1 MTIKPEYLNQ
11 FVNATEKAA
20 YGAFKFI
27 GKNDKI
33 SADQAAVDSMR
44 SEFNKIDMDG
54 KIVIGEGEM
63 DEAPMLFIGE
73 NVGTKKGQKIDLAV
87 DPLEGTNFVAKN
99 LPNSFS
105 VLAAAEE
112 DKLFF
117 APDTY
122 MEKIA
127 IGSNLPK
134 NLVDL
139 DNSVEKNISLLAE
152 AKNTTPDKITVCIL
166 ERPRHDEIIS
176 SLKKMNVNLKLIS
189 DGDVSGIIYIV
200 DKSSPVDIYM
210 GIGGG
215 PEGVLAAAALS
226 CHGGQ
231 IQTRL
236 VLDAEES
243 IRAKKMGIT
252 DLKRK
257 YNIEDMIKGDVM
269 FCATAI
275 TDGDLAKG
283 IRENK
288 DFYEA
293 TTIAMHRDKNI
304 KSIFNNKHKK

>member
-1 MTIKPEYLNQ
+1 MTIKSEYLKL
-11 FVNATEKAA
+11 FVNTTERAA
-20 YGAFKFI
+20 YGAFKFV
-27 GKNDKI
+27 GKDDKI
-33 SADQAAVDSMR
+33 AADQAAVDNMR
-44 SEFNKIDMDG
+44 NEFNKIEMDG

-73 NVGTKKGQKIDLAV
+73 RVGTKKGQKIDLAV

-99 LPNSFS
+99 LPNAFS
-105 VLAAAEE
+105 VLAASEQNN
-112 DKLFF
+112 LFF

-134 NLVDL
+134 NLIDL

-152 AKNTTPDKITVCIL
+152 AKNTTPDKLTVCIL
-166 ERPRHDEIIS
+166 ERPRHNKIIS

-189 DGDVSGIIYIV
+189 DGDVSGVIYIV
-200 DKSSPVDIYM
+200 DQNSPVDMYI

-226 CHGGQ
+226 CYGAQ
-231 IQTRL
+231 MQTRL
-236 VLDAEES
+236 VLNENES
-243 IRAKKMGIT
+243 ERAKKMGIT

-275 TDGDLAKG
+275 TDGDLAEG
-283 IRENK
+283 IK
-288 DFYEA
+288 DHKEFYE
-293 TTIAMHRDKNI
+293 TSTIALHKNG
-304 KSIFNNKHKK
+304 KVNTLFKNKHKK

>member
-1 MTIKPEYLNQ
+1 MTIKSEYLKL
-11 FVNATEKAA
+11 FVNTTERAA

-33 SADQAAVDSMR
+33 AADQAAVDNMR
-44 SEFNKIDMDG
+44 NEFNKIEMDG
-54 KIVIGEGEM
+54 QIVIGEGEM

-73 NVGTKKGQKIDLAV
+73 RVGTKKGQKIDLAV

-99 LPNSFS
+99 LPNAFS
-105 VLAAAEE
+105 VLAASEQNN
-112 DKLFF
+112 LFF

-134 NLVDL
+134 NLIDL

-152 AKNTTPDKITVCIL
+152 AKNTTPEKLTVCIL
-166 ERPRHDEIIS
+166 ERPRHNKIIS

-189 DGDVSGIIYIV
+189 DGDVSGVIYIV
-200 DKSSPVDIYM
+200 DQNSPVDMYI

-226 CHGGQ
+226 CYGAQ
-231 IQTRL
+231 MQTRL
-236 VLDAEES
+236 VLNKNES
-243 IRAKKMGIT
+243 ERAKKMGIT

-275 TDGDLAKG
+275 TDGDLAEG
-283 IRENK
+283 IK
-288 DFYEA
+288 DHKEFYE
-293 TTIAMHRDKNI
+293 TSTIALHKNG
-304 KSIFNNKHKK
+304 KVNTLFKNKHKK

>member
-1 MTIKPEYLNQ
+1 MTIKSEYLKL

-20 YGAFKFI
+20 YGAFKFV

-33 SADQAAVDSMR
+33 AADQAAVDNMR
-44 SEFNKIDMDG
+44 NEFNKIEMDG

-73 NVGTKKGQKIDLAV
+73 RVGTKKGQKIDLAV

-99 LPNSFS
+99 LPNAFS
-105 VLAAAEE
+105 VLAASEQNN
-112 DKLFF
+112 LFF

-134 NLVDL
+134 NLIDL

-152 AKNTTPDKITVCIL
+152 AKNTTPDKLTVCIL
-166 ERPRHDEIIS
+166 ERPRHNKIIS

-189 DGDVSGIIYIV
+189 DGDVSGVIYIV
-200 DKSSPVDIYM
+200 DQNSPVDMYI

-226 CHGGQ
+226 CYGAQ
-231 IQTRL
+231 MQTRL
-236 VLDAEES
+236 VLNENES
-243 IRAKKMGIT
+243 ERAKKMGIT

-275 TDGDLAKG
+275 TDGNLAEG
-283 IRENK
+283 IK
-288 DFYEA
+288 DHKEFYE
-293 TTIAMHRDKNI
+293 TSTIALHKNG
-304 KSIFNNKHKK
+304 KVNTLFKNKHKK

>member
-1 MTIKPEYLNQ
+1 MSINPDYLKL

-20 YGAFKFI
+20 YGASKFI

-33 SADQAAVDSMR
+33 AADQAAVDFMR
-44 SEFNKIDMDG
+44 NEFNKIDMDG

-73 NVGTKKGQKIDLAV
+73 KVGTAKGQKLDLAV

-105 VLAAAEE
+105 VLAVAEQNN
-112 DKLFF
+112 LFF

-152 AKNTTPDKITVCIL
+152 AKNTTPNKITVCIL
-166 ERPRHDEIIS
+166 DRPRHNKIIS
-176 SLKKMNVNLKLIS
+176 SLKDMNVNLKLIS

-200 DKSSPVDIYM
+200 DQKFPVDMYM

-226 CHGGQ
+226 CYGGQ

-236 VLDAEES
+236 ILNSDEL

-252 DLKRK
+252 DQKRK
-257 YNIEDMIKGDVM
+257 YNIEDMIKDDVM

-283 IRENK
+283 INDQKE
-288 DFYEA
+288 FYEA
-293 TTIAMHRDKNI
+293 NTIALHKDGNI
-304 KSIFNNKHKK
+304 NTLFKNKHVK